1 MKMFRNRALWVLLA
15 AGACVPA
22 MAQISDAQRSAI
34 KSACRGDYMKVCASV
49 PTGTQASLQCLEQH
63 SSQVSAGCQSALAA
77 VTPAAAPAA
86 AAPAAAAAAPM
97 AAAPAAAPAAAAPPA
112 AAAASAPAGMPMTQ
126 AEKARLLRRDC
137 APDFERFCAG
147 VGVGGGRGAAC
158 LKGHASELT
167 PICRTALMSVA
178 PH

>member
-1 MKMFRNRALWVLLA
+1 MTIFRNRALLVLLA

-34 KSACRGDYMKVCASV
+34 KSACRGDYMKVCSSV

-63 SSQVSAGCQSALAA
+63 SSQVSSGCQSALAA

-86 AAPAAAAAAPM
+86 AAAAAPATAAAAPVT
-97 AAAPAAAPAAAAPPA
+97 AAPAAAAPVA
-112 AAAASAPAGMPMTQ
+112 AATSAPAGMPMTQ

-137 APDFERFCAG
+137 GPDFEKFCAG

-158 LKGHASELT
+158 LKGHAAELT
-167 PICRTALMSVA
+167 PTCRTALMSVA